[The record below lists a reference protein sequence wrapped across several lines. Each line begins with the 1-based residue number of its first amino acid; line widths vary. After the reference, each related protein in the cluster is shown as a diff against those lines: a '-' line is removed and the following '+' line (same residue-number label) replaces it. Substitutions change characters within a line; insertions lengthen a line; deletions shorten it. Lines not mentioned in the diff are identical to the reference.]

1 LVAGIHSIQRV
12 GGDNSG
18 NSFEWTRR
26 HGINSM
32 LRLPQNENFFI
43 IDPDCAVFTDKVSVE
58 ANLDFL
64 RMCAL
69 TGVTAFASI
78 KPKLLSE
85 RDLTRI
91 SDIFKLADMNG
102 MRYQIKDYETNANP
116 ERFGSSDGKE
126 AVFDWD
132 RYFDGTRVVL
142 DWED

>member
-1 LVAGIHSIQRV
+1 
-12 GGDNSG
+12 
-18 NSFEWTRR
+18 
-26 HGINSM
+26 
-32 LRLPQNENFFI
+32 
-43 IDPDCAVFTDKVSVE
+43 
-58 ANLDFL
+58 
-64 RMCAL
+64 MCAL